1 MKIQHTIL
9 AAALLA
15 AMSAQAQTNFSVY
28 GNADLAVN
36 NFTTKN
42 TTGVKTEENNIV
54 AGGLSTSNIGFRG
67 DREISKGLKATF
79 QFEFEVDQT
88 SDTGIVKTRAGLV
101 GLAGDM
107 GAVTIGRRTTLVKAT
122 VDALDAGDGFNTAGF
137 VGDNAR
143 DSRLNDRLTF
153 TTPVYSGFSADV
165 QLGFGATVR
174 ETSAA
179 GVVSTSK
186 DGTTEDSSSYGLNY
200 ANGPLTVRWVTETI
214 KNYSKAVKVGAGD
227 NLVYE
232 LAKPTAI
239 ADRKNDAFGATY
251 DFGVAKLFFVD
262 TKMKQGTDATLVS
275 FNTQTVGARVPFGDY
290 TLVVEG
296 GTGKAKLTNSSVKA
310 DMSAYQMALLYTFA
324 KDTTLYAAYGFESIS
339 HPTFTNKGKQT
350 NTQVGLRYKF

>member
-67 DREISKGLKATF
+67 DREIAKGLKATF

-101 GLAGDM
+101 GLNSDM

-122 VDALDAGDGFNTAGF
+122 IDALDAGDGFNTAGF
-137 VGDNAR
+137 IGDNAR

-165 QLGFGATVR
+165 QIGFGATVR

-186 DGTTEDSSSYGLNY
+186 DGKTEDSSSYGLNY

-232 LAKPTAI
+232 LAKPTTT

-251 DFGVAKLFFVD
+251 DLGVAKLFFVD

-275 FNTQTVGARVPFGDY
+275 FNTQTVGARVPFGNY
-290 TLVVEG
+290 TLVIEG
-296 GTGKAKLTNSSVKA
+296 GKGKAKLTNSSVKA
-310 DMSAYQMALLYTFA
+310 DMSAYQMALLYALA
-324 KDTTLYAAYGFESIS
+324 KDTTLYAAYGSESIS
-339 HPTFTNKGKQT
+339 HSTFSNKGNQT

>member
-67 DREISKGLKATF
+67 DREIAKGLKATF

-101 GLAGDM
+101 GLDSDM

-122 VDALDAGDGFNTAGF
+122 IDALDAGDGFNTAGF
-137 VGDNAR
+137 IGDNAR

-165 QLGFGATVR
+165 QIGFGATVR

-186 DGTTEDSSSYGLNY
+186 DGKTEDSSSYGLNY

-232 LAKPTAI
+232 LAKPTAT
-239 ADRKNDAFGATY
+239 ANRKNDAFGATY
-251 DFGVAKLFFVD
+251 DLGVAKLFFVD
-262 TKMKQGTDATLVS
+262 TKMTQGTDATLVS

-290 TLVVEG
+290 TLVIEG
-296 GTGKAKLTNSSVKA
+296 GKGKAKLTNSSVKA
-310 DMSAYQMALLYTFA
+310 DMSAYQMALLYALA
-324 KDTTLYAAYGFESIS
+324 KDTTLYAAYGSESIS
-339 HPTFTNKGKQT
+339 HSTFSNKGNQT